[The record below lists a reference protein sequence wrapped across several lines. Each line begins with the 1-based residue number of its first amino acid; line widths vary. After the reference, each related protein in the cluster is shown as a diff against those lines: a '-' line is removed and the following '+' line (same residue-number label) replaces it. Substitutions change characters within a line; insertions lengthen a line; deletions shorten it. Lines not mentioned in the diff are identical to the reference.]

1 MSEELKKELRM
12 LGVLDYKT
20 PTRENDTAPIWVR
33 DDVTFDD
40 NGEPNFQE
48 RAMINRD
55 VWLETL
61 DKCKEDYKVVRR
73 EADMWER
80 EAKRLLEE
88 NHKLKAQ
95 LKLWK
100 GTGL

>member
-1 MSEELKKELRM
+1 
-12 LGVLDYKT
+12 
-20 PTRENDTAPIWVR
+20 
-33 DDVTFDD
+33 
-40 NGEPNFQE
+40 
-48 RAMINRD
+48 MINRD

-61 DKCKEDYKVVRR
+61 DKCKEDYKVVKR

>member
-20 PTRENDTAPIWVR
+20 PTRETEAPHIWVR

-48 RAMINRD
+48 RVMISRD

-61 DKCKEDYKVVRR
+61 NKCKEDYKIIKK

>member
-1 MSEELKKELRM
+1 
-12 LGVLDYKT
+12 
-20 PTRENDTAPIWVR
+20 
-33 DDVTFDD
+33 
-40 NGEPNFQE
+40 
-48 RAMINRD
+48 MINRD

-61 DKCKEDYKVVRR
+61 DKCKADYKIVRR

-80 EAKRLLEE
+80 EAKRLLKE

>member
-12 LGVLDYKT
+12 LGVLDHKV
-20 PTRENDTAPIWVR
+20 PTMENDTPPIWVR

-48 RAMINRD
+48 IDMISRD
-55 VWLETL
+55 VWLETI
-61 DKCKEDYKVVRR
+61 DKCKEDYNTVKR
-73 EADMWER
+73 EAAMWER
-80 EAKRLLEE
+80 EAKRLLVE

-95 LKLWK
+95 VKLWQ